1 MAEWVKTVALKDFAK
16 VVPTLQEFNFG
27 FILTRASL
35 LGVQNPQ
42 VFTPLLVEF
51 QRQGVETDW
60 ISQLLKEHSLE
71 GVDYH
76 PGYGLHVR
84 TLGPF
89 EVWRGDDLLS
99 PHDWQR
105 EKARQLFQ
113 FLITN
118 RGKWFTRE
126 QLSDRL
132 WPQLDPEGSVQ
143 NLKVVLNALNRAL
156 EPLRDPGRAPFFVAR
171 RETLY
176 GLNPAAQICLDVD
189 DFSELCA
196 SPKEEDWAEALS
208 LYQADYLAEYQDESW
223 TGDTR
228 GRLRDVY
235 FATAQ
240 RLLSSY
246 FMREMW
252 DSAIKVS
259 HEILALDACNEYAT
273 QMLMQCHAARGN
285 RATVNAVYQRCVAVL
300 REELD
305 VDPSPETTRLWQQL
319 TK

>member
-1 MAEWVKTVALKDFAK
+1 M
-16 VVPTLQEFNFG
+16 
-27 FILTRASL
+27 
-35 LGVQNPQ
+35 
-42 VFTPLLVEF
+42 
-51 QRQGVETDW
+51 
-60 ISQLLKEHSLE
+60 
-71 GVDYH
+71 
-76 PGYGLHVR
+76 
-84 TLGPF
+84 
-89 EVWRGDDLLS
+89 
-99 PHDWQR
+99 
-105 EKARQLFQ
+105 
-113 FLITN
+113 
-118 RGKWFTRE
+118 
-126 QLSDRL
+126 
-132 WPQLDPEGSVQ
+132 
-143 NLKVVLNALNRAL
+143 NRAL
-156 EPLRDPGRAPFFVAR
+156 EPMRDPGRAPFFVTR

-196 SPKEEDWAEALS
+196 SPNEDDWAEALS
-208 LYQADYLAEYQDESW
+208 LYEADYLAEYQDESW
-223 TGDTR
+223 MGDTR

-240 RLLSSY
+240 RLLNAY

-259 HEILALDACNEYAT
+259 HEILALDACNETAT